1 MLRPHMTTPRI
12 FRSLRLAARPSAAV
26 AAVPAPAPITPVGRR
41 RAGAAVTTAW
51 GARSAHPIAPAP
63 APTPTAAPLGGGAPA
78 VTISPGS
85 PGFPAPVP
93 ATPLGLARRG
103 RGTVGTVTAIAHL
116 ATVPRREGH
125 SVTAVT
131 PHDIALAH
139 RRHVGAPP
147 RHQRSVGDAEPR
159 AHAAD

>member
-26 AAVPAPAPITPVGRR
+26 AAVPAPAPVTPVGRR

-63 APTPTAAPLGGGAPA
+63 TPTPAPPGGGAPA
-78 VTISPGS
+78 LTIPPGP

-93 ATPLGLARRG
+93 APPLGPPRPG
-103 RGTVGTVTAIAHL
+103 RGTGGTV
-116 ATVPRREGH
+116 
-125 SVTAVT
+125 
-131 PHDIALAH
+131 
-139 RRHVGAPP
+139 
-147 RHQRSVGDAEPR
+147 
-159 AHAAD
+159 